1 MEETTRDLL
10 KTFSSPS
17 FKENLGRDTMRV
29 KAEFRNRQMFNVKLG
44 HYPCKIARLLSD
56 YQCTGCITTC
66 EIKSAVNR
74 RHGNNE
80 KSLLQHVFHLIF
92 FREVIEC
99 LEFHGVLVSKFSSKL
114 RIREKIEQIRA
125 KGKDIE
131 WLTSRPYFEILN

>member
-10 KTFSSPS
+10 KTFSSRS
-17 FKENLGRDTMRV
+17 FKENFGHDTMRV
-29 KAEFRNRQMFNVKLG
+29 KTEFRNRQMLNVKLG

-66 EIKSAVNR
+66 EIKSAVSR
-74 RHGNNE
+74 RHWNNE
-80 KSLLQHVFHLIF
+80 KSLLQHVFYLIF

-99 LEFHGVLVSKFSSKL
+99 LEFHLVSKFSSKL
-114 RIREKIEQIRA
+114 RTREKIEQIRA

-131 WLTSRPYFEILN
+131 RLTSRRYFEFLN

>member
-10 KTFSSPS
+10 KTFSSRS
-17 FKENLGRDTMRV
+17 FKENFGHDTMRV
-29 KAEFRNRQMFNVKLG
+29 KTEFRNRQMLNVKLG

-66 EIKSAVNR
+66 EIKSAVSR
-74 RHGNNE
+74 RHWNNE
-80 KSLLQHVFHLIF
+80 KSLLRHVFYLIF

-99 LEFHGVLVSKFSSKL
+99 LEFHLVSKFSSKL
-114 RIREKIEQIRA
+114 RTREKIEQIRA

-131 WLTSRPYFEILN
+131 LLTSRRYFEFLN

>member
-1 MEETTRDLL
+1 MEETTRDFL
-10 KTFSSPS
+10 KTFSSRS
-17 FKENLGRDTMRV
+17 FKENFGHDTMRV
-29 KAEFRNRQMFNVKLG
+29 KTEFRNRQTLNVKLG

-80 KSLLQHVFHLIF
+80 KSLLQHVFYLIF
-92 FREVIEC
+92 FRVVIEC
-99 LEFHGVLVSKFSSKL
+99 LEFHLVSKFSSKL

-131 WLTSRPYFEILN
+131 RLTSRRYFEFLN

>member
-10 KTFSSPS
+10 KTFSSRS
-17 FKENLGRDTMRV
+17 FKENFGHDTMRV
-29 KAEFRNRQMFNVKLG
+29 KTEFRNRQMLNVKLG

-74 RHGNNE
+74 RHRNNE
-80 KSLLQHVFHLIF
+80 KSLLQHVFYLIF

-99 LEFHGVLVSKFSSKL
+99 LEFHLVSKFSSKL
-114 RIREKIEQIRA
+114 RTREKIERIRA

-131 WLTSRPYFEILN
+131 RLTSRRYFEFLN